1 MGVANKFFS
10 SRTAVPVANF
20 IGEKGRL
27 FYDEATGALYL
38 SDGVT
43 PGGIAIS
50 GGGGGTATYPS
61 QTGHT
66 GQFLQ
71 TNGSTVLWATVP
83 PGATGP
89 KGDTGATGATGAT
102 GPQGAQG
109 LKGDTGAQGPKGDT
123 GSTGAQGVSVTLLGT
138 VATAADLPL
147 TDNSLDNGYLV
158 QDTGHLWFWGA
169 DNAWHDVGDIV
180 GPQGDPGPQG
190 EKGDTGAT
198 GATGATGPKGDTGAT
213 GATGPQ
219 GIQGDTGPQGDK
231 GDPGLSAY
239 ELAQSEG
246 FSGTEIEWLASL
258 KGDKG
263 DTGEQGPKGDTGA
276 TGATGPQG
284 DPGTTDYNNLSNKPT
299 IPTVPTLVSAFTND
313 AGYITS
319 TNELINGS
327 YTASLNVDGTFIAPG
342 IVSAGGFSTTGQIV
356 IPNSGQ
362 ADGFVTANGLGN
374 IYFNTDNSLNFI
386 VNNTYQHIFNADGTV
401 IFGGG
406 YIFPNTPG
414 TQGQVL
420 VYDPAGNGDYKLSW
434 QTLSSGASL
443 GNLAVDT
450 NTIYPASGGVV
461 VISNADTGS
470 TSQISIPSPSESG
483 VPVVIQTN
491 DNFGVQIQVG
501 NPGVTYQFNNSA
513 LVFPDTTAQN
523 TAFPGWTIGSDSQSS
538 PPVLTF
544 DSIDAIYSGNVI
556 RRAGA
561 EQWFIGADNNDNFIV
576 RHNASTNL
584 FSVTSE
590 TIVLGANLVFPDA
603 TVQTTAWNGSIDWT
617 NVTSKPTIPTH
628 LYDLLDTQIV
638 SPVDQQV
645 LTYDD
650 KTHKWTNVALPGQQA
665 VFSIGTSPTSVSEF
679 WYNTEDGRLYL
690 YDGTE
695 WVDASPIIP
704 QESFS
709 GDYNDLI
716 NLPNLT
722 NFATHDYVDTAI
734 SQIQIPTRWNA
745 TPASGSCPIYVE
757 RTPDYFKAYTQQSHL
772 ELDNSGYWDIG
783 SNANATGLY
792 SDSSSV
798 TLYSNS
804 GTITLRTGD
813 SSHYFNFDANGIL
826 TLPAVTS
833 SGVGGEIVFPS
844 SVTGTRATVN
854 YHNDGNDGGAF
865 ELQNTD
871 GTNTVYL
878 GLLLDNGNQIQIG
891 NTTASNG
898 GKFWLF
904 NADGSITF
912 PDYTQ
917 QTTAWTGDV
926 SVGINPPSGKEF
938 WYNIADGRTYVKY
951 NDQWVDAN
959 PEVPQRV
966 PTDISDL
973 TDDLGLL
980 HSGITDYNSLTNLPD
995 LSQYVTSSVV
1005 STLISASTSA
1015 FTPLPS
1021 QTGNS
1026 GKYLTTN
1033 GSTISWATLSNTVD
1047 LSDYTTGS
1055 IYVDGEGHGLVVDE
1069 GGLKRF
1075 GFMKYY
1081 GIEGSLVHTVGDTHQ
1096 VPIRFGRVNVDD
1108 VTTATQDNLTTEVY
1122 IGIDGKVGINT
1133 TSPSQILDVNG
1144 NINSSGQVAALAFYN
1159 TQTAAST
1166 ITTELT
1172 QASDNNFR
1180 LTAQNGIDSNN
1191 DGDEVARFGINYVD
1205 HGWGA
1210 FTQYVRGGSYQDS
1223 WQNLFASNTQILQ
1236 INGGGVKLTG
1246 GLYFTADDTTQTTAY
1261 TTTAVKG
1268 LFSVT
1273 TNSAGTESLT
1283 YSDGVFTFT
1292 PKADQTTV
1300 TGNAGTATTLQT
1312 ARNINGVSFDG
1323 SADISISTL
1332 VNSTHTVS
1340 LSSDGNLVLP
1350 SSGAL
1355 IGQGTSQV
1363 GSQFVISTDYS
1374 GGTFLNGNGLR
1385 VANISPNTTVQV
1397 GWTILFGDG
1406 VTTRT
1411 VSQAPYVYSGSLII
1425 TFDSNVSLSNAYPVT
1440 ITSSDYVAAT
1450 YANVTLSA
1458 GSNNWVF
1465 NNDGTMTF
1473 PNNIIN
1479 TGSNAGALW
1488 STNQSSLIWRDPNG
1502 GGAGQPFQT
1511 TISANSGT
1519 ASIALRSGVYNI
1531 GSTATWVFDST
1542 KVTFP
1547 DTTTQSTAYTT
1558 TAVKGLF
1565 SVTTNS
1571 ASGNGSLSYS
1581 SGVFTFTPASV
1592 PTYSVTTNSASG
1604 NGSLSLSGTTFTFTP
1619 ASVPTSVTIN
1629 GTAITLGSSGTVTA
1643 AAGTLTGTTLN
1654 STVVSSSL
1662 TSVGTLSSLSVT
1674 GGITVENGDA
1684 NPNFG
1689 KTQITFGYNSTNN
1702 YPHWIHTTHN
1712 AGSAPNNAIHFY
1724 TSDGTQAGVFP
1735 TNGVLGLTITNG
1747 TISTGAITASGAIAA
1762 NGGSITSSQT
1772 TFSLLNTTPTTVN
1785 FAGAAT
1791 TLNVGYTSTSAS
1803 TTNISTGAVASST
1816 TKTVNIG
1823 TGGAS
1828 GSTTAVNLGSTSGS
1842 STVTLNGI
1850 TQIPVATV
1858 ASNVASTNVINLNTQ
1873 GQLFSDGNVHLHSS
1887 GGSIW
1892 INALDGSDVNIN
1904 TQVNSGVTGGGIN
1917 VAGAVK
1923 SHSRIFDWTAMIHAS
1938 PASGGSVTGTLLT
1951 NASYSNASDGVQLT
1965 PNSTNQTGTIIWNV
1979 TNFDFSKD
1987 FVLEWSWWTSNSGSN
2002 PADGVWAWFG
2012 GNSNNNSGA
2021 TQPPSLTNGAI
2032 AVRYLT
2038 YTNLKT
2044 QWYNNGS
2051 TTGNAV
2057 SFRAGM
2063 TYQGEWMTSRIMVRS
2078 VGTKRY
2084 AYLYTGTSGVCEN
2097 AIDITSWSAS
2107 GTWIAVG
2114 ASTGGNTATHLCCH
2128 VALDYL

>member
-1 MGVANKFFS
+1 MGVAMKVFS
-10 SRTAVPVANF
+10 SRTATDATEF
-20 IGEKGRL
+20 IGELGRI
-27 FYDEATGALYL
+27 FYDQDTGDLFL

-43 PGGIAIS
+43 PGGNPIS
-50 GGGGGTATYPS
+50 GGGSGGGGSYTLPTATA
-61 QTGHT
+61 TRLGGVKIGANIT
-66 GQFLQ
+66 I
-71 TNGSTVLWATVP
+71 TNGVIS
-83 PGATGP
+83 
-89 KGDTGATGATGAT
+89 
-102 GPQGAQG
+102 
-109 LKGDTGAQGPKGDT
+109 
-123 GSTGAQGVSVTLLGT
+123 
-138 VATAADLPL
+138 VATP
-147 TDNSLDNGYLV
+147 
-158 QDTGHLWFWGA
+158 
-169 DNAWHDVGDIV
+169 
-180 GPQGDPGPQG
+180 
-190 EKGDTGAT
+190 
-198 GATGATGPKGDTGAT
+198 
-213 GATGPQ
+213 
-219 GIQGDTGPQGDK
+219 
-231 GDPGLSAY
+231 
-239 ELAQSEG
+239 
-246 FSGTEIEWLASL
+246 FSGS
-258 KGDKG
+258 
-263 DTGEQGPKGDTGA
+263 
-276 TGATGPQG
+276 
-284 DPGTTDYNNLSNKPT
+284 YNDLSNKPT
-299 IPTVPTLVSAFTND
+299 IPTVPTNVSAFTND
-313 AGYITS
+313 SGYITS
-319 TNELINGS
+319 SALSSYVTQSYLNGQGYITSSALSSYVTSTSLSSTLTGYVTSSGLISSLTPYVTTTQLTSDLSSYATQSYVNSQGFITSTDQLVNGS
-327 YTASLNVDGTFIAPG
+327 YTVALSNKGVLTVPQIYLTG
-342 IVSAGGFSTTGQIV
+342 IFADSQNSAGTS
-356 IPNSGQ
+356 
-362 ADGFVTANGLGN
+362 
-374 IYFNTDNSLNFI
+374 
-386 VNNTYQHIFNADGTV
+386 
-401 IFGGG
+401 
-406 YIFPNTPG
+406 
-414 TQGQVL
+414 GQVL
-420 VYDPAGNGDYKLSW
+420 TTTGTGVVWATPSE
-434 QTLSSGASL
+434 TSL
-443 GNLAVDT
+443 GNLAIDT

-461 VISNADTGS
+461 VLSNADSGS
-470 TSQISIPSPSESG
+470 TSQISIPSPSDTG

-491 DNFGVQIQVG
+491 DNSGVQI
-501 NPGVTYQFNNSA
+501 S
-513 LVFPDTTAQN
+513 
-523 TAFPGWTIGSDSQSS
+523 IGSPTVS
-538 PPVLTF
+538 F
-544 DSIDAIYSGNVI
+544 H
-556 RRAGA
+556 
-561 EQWFIGADNNDNFIV
+561 F
-576 RHNASTNL
+576 TNP
-584 FSVTSE
+584 
-590 TIVLGANLVFPDA
+590 ALVFPDA
-603 TVQTTAWNGSIDWT
+603 TAQTTAWTGVGTGSGLVVGQTSPTINSPTITDAVFENTFSIGTQEFFTHTNGFSVNENFDITNPTGSSQANFTGYHFTSGAGKTGVAFTLARTGYFTDGFGITGDQYNNNFVIGSETANTDFVFKTGIGMPFDVSGGTTIFTITREGNLTFADHTVQTTAWTGSVAYSSVIGTPTLATVATTGSYTDLT
-617 NVTSKPTIPTH
+617 NKPNAGAT
-628 LYDLLDTQIV
+628 L
-638 SPVDQQV
+638 
-645 LTYDD
+645 
-650 KTHKWTNVALPGQQA
+650 
-665 VFSIGTSPTSVSEF
+665 SIGESAPGSDSF
-679 WYNTEDGRLYL
+679 WYNTDDGRLYV

-695 WVDASPIIP
+695 WVDASP
-704 QESFS
+704 QVTQATFS
-709 GDYNDLI
+709 GDYNDLLNI
-716 NLPNLT
+716 PPNI
-722 NFATHDYVDTAI
+722 ATIGDIDTAI
-734 SQIQIPTRWNA
+734 SQIQIPTNWSVN
-745 TPASGSCPIYVE
+745 PASGSCPIYVE
-757 RTPDYFKAYTQQSHL
+757 LTPDHFKAYTQQSHL
-772 ELDNSGYWDIG
+772 ELDNTGYWDIG
-783 SNANATGLY
+783 SNANATGLF
-792 SDSSSV
+792 SGDSSV

-804 GTITLRTGD
+804 GIISLRTGD
-813 SSHYFNFDANGIL
+813 SSHYFNFGANGVL
-826 TLPAVTS
+826 TLPATLS
-833 SGVGGEIVFPS
+833 NGVGGEIVFPS
-844 SVTGTRATVN
+844 TTTGTQGTIN
-854 YHNDGNDGGAF
+854 YNADVQGGAF

-871 GTNTVYL
+871 GTNTLYL
-878 GLLLDNGNQIQIG
+878 GLILDGQNVSIG

-912 PDYTQ
+912 PDSTVQ
-917 QTTAWTGDV
+917 ATAWSGIDTTTTAPTT
-926 SVGINPPSGKEF
+926 NTL
-938 WYNIADGRTYVKY
+938 WYNPVDGRTYINY
-951 NDQWVDAN
+951 NNQWVDAN
-959 PEVPQRV
+959 PVVPQA
-966 PTDISDL
+966 TF
-973 TDDLGLL
+973 
-980 HSGITDYNSLTNLPD
+980 SGDYNDLINTPTPPD

-1005 STLISASTSA
+1005 STLIAASTSG
-1015 FTPLPS
+1015 FL
-1021 QTGNS
+1021 
-1026 GKYLTTN
+1026 
-1033 GSTISWATLSNTVD
+1033 STSN
-1047 LSDYTTGS
+1047 LSDYTFGS
-1055 IYVDGEGHGLVVDE
+1055 IFIDGEGHGLVVDA

-1108 VTTATQDNLTTEVY
+1108 VTQATEDNLTTEVY

-1133 TSPSQILDVNG
+1133 TSPTEQLSVNG
-1144 NINSSGQVAALAFYN
+1144 SISLSGSLYFSDATVQATAFPGWQIGSDSQSSPAVLTLDSADSVYAGNVIRRAG
-1159 TQTAAST
+1159 
-1166 ITTELT
+1166 TE
-1172 QASDNNFR
+1172 QWFVGADNNDNF
-1180 LTAQNGIDSNN
+1180 
-1191 DGDEVARFGINYVD
+1191 V
-1205 HGWGA
+1205 
-1210 FTQYVRGGSYQDS
+1210 VRYNASS
-1223 WQNLFASNTQILQ
+1223 NLFAVTSTQILLS
-1236 INGGGVKLTG
+1236 NPLV
-1246 GLYFTADDTTQTTAY
+1246 FSDTTVQTTAWLGSLSSIATVNQTPAPGTNFNAIVQTDLTNGVSIITTLGTPSLGTVHDWKFGFDGNMTFPDASVQSTAY
-1261 TTTAVKG
+1261 TTSAVKG

-1273 TNSAGTESLT
+1273 TNSPGTESLT
-1283 YSDGVFTFT
+1283 YSNGVFTFT
-1292 PKADQTTV
+1292 PKADQTSV
-1300 TGNAGTATTLQT
+1300 TGNAGTATKLAT
-1312 ARNINGVSFDG
+1312 ARNINSVSFDG

-1340 LSSDGNLVLP
+1340 LSSSGNLVLP

-1363 GSQFVISTDYS
+1363 GSKFVISTDHN
-1374 GGTFLNGNGLR
+1374 GGTSLNGNGLS
-1385 VANISPNTTVQV
+1385 VANISPNNTVQV

-1411 VSQAPYVYSGSLII
+1411 VSVAPYVYSGYLVIG
-1425 TFDSNVSLSNAYPVT
+1425 FDSNVNLSNAYPVT

-1450 YANVTLSA
+1450 YANVTLSS

-1465 NNDGTMTF
+1465 NT
-1473 PNNIIN
+1473 
-1479 TGSNAGALW
+1479 S
-1488 STNQSSLIWRDPNG
+1488 G
-1502 GGAGQPFQT
+1502 GM
-1511 TISANSGT
+1511 
-1519 ASIALRSGVYNI
+1519 V
-1531 GSTATWVFDST
+1531 
-1542 KVTFP
+1542 FP
-1547 DTTTQSTAYTT
+1547 DTTTQTTAYTT

-1592 PTYSVTTNSASG
+1592 PTYSVTTASASG
-1604 NGSLSLSGTTFTFTP
+1604 NGSLSLSGSTFTFTP
-1619 ASVPTSVTIN
+1619 ASVPTSVNIN

-1654 STVVSSSL
+1654 STVVTSSL

-1674 GGITVENGDA
+1674 SGITVENGDA

-1772 TFSLLNTTPTTVN
+1772 TFSLVNSTPTTVNFAGAATTISIGASTGTTTVNNALTSTGTLSANGSGGITTAQTTFPLVNTTATTVN

-1791 TLNVGYTSTSAS
+1791 TLNVGYNSTSAS

-1823 TGGAS
+1823 TGSAS

-2057 SFRAGM
+2057 NFRAGM